1 MFFYHGR
8 LFVFDSSIR
17 LIRDV
22 LNILHVCVEMF
33 SICVDLKWPC
43 MKYVQYHQRQKRC
56 TMPFLSFYQTAEE
69 KNCNKNKSKTKLSSI
84 AFAYSWSLEC
94 SWMSAFMWNASL
106 KLLFNFLAYPISFP
120 SSIGRFF
127 VGPLLHA
134 RNMRWIVWAFFGLRD
149 REREDTQHTNYKIQT
164 CSAYVER
171 NKCDAEWSVSV
182 FFLNIF
188 QKIPLQNR
196 FFLNICIYTP
206 HPHSMQKE
214 RKWKI

>member
-56 TMPFLSFYQTAEE
+56 TMPFRSFYQTAEE

-134 RNMRWIVWAFFGLRD
+134 RNMRWIVWVFFGLRE
-149 REREDTQHTNYKIQT
+149 RERTHSTPITKSKHVRRTSNVISAMPNEAFQFFSWIYSRRYRYKI
-164 CSAYVER
+164 
-171 NKCDAEWSVSV
+171 D
-182 FFLNIF
+182 FF
-188 QKIPLQNR
+188 
-196 FFLNICIYTP
+196 
-206 HPHSMQKE
+206 
-214 RKWKI
+214 